1 MRVLIAPDKFK
12 GSLTAAEVADRL
24 AKGLAEAGAHSRT
37 LPLADGGDGSV
48 AAALASGFHPLP
60 VDVHGATGENHRGVI
75 AFDGDTTIV
84 EVANTCGLATLP
96 GRVRAPMSASS
107 YGFGEAI
114 RAALTLSR
122 HRLVLALGGSA
133 NTDGGV
139 GMLAALG
146 YRFLDRAGD
155 LLAPRAENLEL
166 IHCVDPHHAVDLNG
180 IEITVAG
187 DVTSPLLGP
196 TGAAAVFGPQKG
208 ATATQVAQLNAGL
221 ENLVATLGRSGVN
234 NAATFARACGSGAA
248 GGIGFAAMLL
258 GATTTSGA
266 EYFLDLLNFDQL
278 VADADLVITGEGRLD
293 DQTLNG
299 KLPAAVALRAAP
311 APVIAV
317 VGRNDL
323 DDTVNTD
330 FADVFA
336 IADFAD
342 GDTSRDPLRTA
353 ELLQHIGTQIGSR
366 WVHQFRKPPHNENT
380 QSGAATALRN
390 LQRSGL
396 FDPAPR

>member
-12 GSLTAAEVADRL
+12 GSLTAAEVADNL
-24 AKGLAEAGAHSRT
+24 AKGLVEAGANTRT

-60 VDVHGATGENHRGVI
+60 VDVHGAAGQQHRGLA
-75 AFDGDTTIV
+75 AFDDGTVIV

-96 GRVRAPMSASS
+96 GGERAPMAASS

-114 RAALTLSR
+114 RTALALSPQC
-122 HRLVLALGGSA
+122 LVLALGGSA
-133 NTDGGV
+133 STDGGV

-146 YRFLDRAGD
+146 YRFLGRAGD
-155 LLAPRAENLEL
+155 LLAPVAENLDL
-166 IHCVDPHHAVDLNG
+166 VHCVDRHHSVDLSG
-180 IEITVAG
+180 IEVTVAT

-196 TGAAAVFGPQKG
+196 TGAAAVYGPQKG
-208 ATATQVAQLNAGL
+208 ATAAQVARLDAGL
-221 ENLVATLGRSGVN
+221 ENLVAALGRSGVDD
-234 NAATFARACGSGAA
+234 AGTFARACGSGAA

-293 DQTLNG
+293 KQTLHG
-299 KLPAAVALRAAP
+299 KLPAVVALRAAP
-311 APVIAV
+311 IPVIAV

-323 DDTVNTD
+323 DGTVDTD
-330 FADVFA
+330 FADVVA
-336 IADFAD
+336 VADFAD
-342 GDTSRDPLRTA
+342 GDTSRDPARTA
-353 ELLQHIGTQIGSR
+353 ELLQHIGIRIGSR
-366 WVHQFRKPPHNENT
+366 R
-380 QSGAATALRN
+380 
-390 LQRSGL
+390 
-396 FDPAPR
+396 

>member
-12 GSLTAAEVADRL
+12 GSLTAAEVADNL
-24 AKGLAEAGAHSRT
+24 AKGLAEAGAHTRT

-60 VDVHGATGENHRGVI
+60 VDVHGATGENHRGVV

-96 GRVRAPMSASS
+96 DRVRAPMSASS

-114 RAALTLSR
+114 RMALTLSR

-133 NTDGGV
+133 STDGGV

-166 IHCVDPHHAVDLNG
+166 IHRVDPHHAVDFSG

-208 ATATQVAQLNAGL
+208 ATAAQVAQLDAGL
-221 ENLVATLGRSGVN
+221 ENLVAALSRSGVD
-234 NAATFARACGSGAA
+234 NAGTLARACGSGAA
-248 GGIGFAAMLL
+248 GGIGFAAKLL

-266 EYFLDLLNFDQL
+266 EYFLNLLNFDQL

-293 DQTLNG
+293 DQTLQG

-336 IADFAD
+336 VADFAD

-366 WVHQFRKPPHNENT
+366 WVRQIQK
-380 QSGAATALRN
+380 AA
-390 LQRSGL
+390 LQ
-396 FDPAPR
+396 

>member
-12 GSLTAAEVADRL
+12 GSLTAAEVADHL
-24 AKGLAEAGAHSRT
+24 AKGLDEAGAHSRT

-48 AAALASGFHPLP
+48 AASLASGFHPLR
-60 VDVHGATGENHRGVI
+60 VDVHGATGENHRAVV
-75 AFDGDTTIV
+75 AFDVDTAVV

-96 GRVRAPMSASS
+96 DGVRAAMTASS

-114 RAALTLSR
+114 RAALSLSR

-133 NTDGGV
+133 STDGGV

-155 LLAPRAENLEL
+155 LVAPRAENLDL
-166 IHCVDPHHAVDLNG
+166 IHCVDSHHGVDLSG
-180 IEITVAG
+180 IEVTVAG

-208 ATATQVAQLNAGL
+208 ATATQVAQLGGGL
-221 ENLVATLGRSGVN
+221 EHLVAAFGRSGVD
-234 NAATFARACGSGAA
+234 NAGTLARACGSGAA
-248 GGIGFAAMLL
+248 GGIGFATMLL

-266 EYFLDLLNFDQL
+266 EYFLNLLNFDQL

-293 DQTLNG
+293 DQTLQG
-299 KLPAAVALRAAP
+299 KLPSAVALRAAP
-311 APVIAV
+311 TPVIAV

-323 DDTVNTD
+323 DDTLNTD

-336 IADFAD
+336 VADFAD

-353 ELLQHIGTQIGSR
+353 ELLHHIGTHIGSR
-366 WVHQFRKPPHNENT
+366 WVHQIQKAGPK
-380 QSGAATALRN
+380 
-390 LQRSGL
+390 
-396 FDPAPR
+396 